1 MSVAR
6 VLCCCALLLAACKDR
21 DAKSEPG
28 ADAGSSSSPSES
40 AKGAGVES
48 ASPAADLIQLLPQCE
63 IHHRGLSIDLG
74 TPASEYWRSP
84 GAAPLADVTSVDRQG
99 ATFGRV
105 RARTLS
111 YDFWLDEP
119 QMDVFVSLRAF
130 GGVSRTVSLQL
141 DDKRLG
147 VLRLVSGETRILS
160 SSPLAGTL
168 APGRH
173 RLSLRF
179 VGKLRSSADA
189 YAELD
194 WIRVAVAD
202 PLQATYAAPTLRD
215 IVTDSVVLAKQPMR
229 SIVLRAPS
237 SVRCPLRVA
246 PGSELRFSLGYWGSG
261 NGKLQLRVVSDGE
274 PPATLLER
282 DVAGGAG
289 ARWAPIR
296 ADLSAFAGRL
306 VALELNVLEATRG
319 GRIALGDPVVG
330 HKQPASRPVP
340 AAKTAVIV
348 IGSGLERR
356 HIPPWGPIGPLSSF
370 GELSRSSAAFTAC
383 RAPSSV
389 PAAAVA
395 SLLTG
400 LTPRQHTLEDP
411 AARLPASLRTLGE
424 LVKEGSGR
432 TAMFSAV
439 PTTFAAFG
447 FNAGWDRFE
456 AVSPVKDVPVQEPF
470 VLAARWLEQELAS
483 EDPARRLLVVHT
495 RGGHPPWDVTRE
507 EVGKLKPDDYAGPID
522 PRRGAITLANVRA
535 RKQRAQRRLTDD
547 DWTRLRELSSAALV
561 KQNAGLG
568 QLVATLRRTGAWDD
582 TLFVFVGDVAAG
594 DAPDLPYEPAGPLTE
609 DRLLVPLLVKFPGR
623 HFAGQE
629 IAAAVSSTDIAR
641 TVLEA
646 LRLKVPDRVGGA
658 SLFAA
663 ASGGDLPLGRA
674 LVATLGNQYATR
686 AGSWLLHGELGQAP
700 RLCQL
705 DTDPACVND
714 VFDKRAI
721 AARALWQWT
730 FDAALRKSET
740 AGEEPM
746 REPASIDAETAAAL
760 TVWGDL

>member
-21 DAKSEPG
+21 ESKAELG
-28 ADAGSSSSPSES
+28 ADAAAPSSAPAS
-40 AKGAGVES
+40 APAETNV
-48 ASPAADLIQLLPQCE
+48 AAAADLIALLPHCE
-63 IHHRGLSIDLG
+63 IHHRGLSIDVG
-74 TPASEYWRSP
+74 TPASDYFRSAAA
-84 GAAPLADVTSVDRQG
+84 GALNDVSHVERQG

-105 RARTLS
+105 RTRTLS

-119 QMDVFVSLRAF
+119 QLDVFVSLRAF
-130 GGVSRTVSLQL
+130 GGISRTVSLQL

-147 VLRLVSGETRILS
+147 VLRLTSGETRIVS
-160 SSPLAGTL
+160 SAPLGGIL
-168 APGRH
+168 GPGRH
-173 RLSLRF
+173 KLSLRF

-202 PLQATYAAPTLRD
+202 PLPATYAAPTLRD
-215 IVTDSVVLAKQPMR
+215 VVTDSVVLAKRPMR

-246 PGSELRFSLGYWGSG
+246 AGSELRFSLGYWGG
-261 NGKLQLRVVSDGE
+261 GHGTVQVRVLSDGE

-282 DVAGGAG
+282 GIAGGPG
-289 ARWAPIR
+289 ARWDPIR
-296 ADLSAFAGRL
+296 VDMGPFAGRL
-306 VALELNVLEATRG
+306 VALEVNVLEATRG
-319 GRIALGDPVVG
+319 GRIALGDPAVA
-330 HKQPASRPVP
+330 HKQPETPAMP
-340 AAKTAVIV
+340 AARSAVIV
-348 IGSGLERR
+348 IGAGLDRR
-356 HIPPWGPIGPLSSF
+356 QIPPWGPIGPLSSF
-370 GELSRSSAAFTAC
+370 GELARHGATFTAC

-395 SLLTG
+395 SVLTG
-400 LTPRQHTLEDP
+400 LSPRQHALEDP
-411 AARLPASLRTLGE
+411 AARLPGALRTLGE

-432 TAMFSAV
+432 TALFTAV

-470 VLAARWLEQELAS
+470 VLASRWLEQEFAS

-547 DWTRLRELSSAALV
+547 DWTRLRELSLAALV
-561 KQNAGLG
+561 KQNAGLN
-568 QLVATLRRTGAWDD
+568 QLIATLRRAGAWDD

-594 DAPDLPYEPAGPLTE
+594 DAPEPPYEPAGALSE
-609 DRLLVPLLVKFPGR
+609 DRLLVPLLIKFPGR

-629 IAAAVSSTDIAR
+629 IAMPVSSTDIAR

-663 ASGGDLPLGRA
+663 ASGRDLPLGRA
-674 LVATLGNQYATR
+674 LVATLGNQYSTR
-686 AGSWLLHGELGQAP
+686 AGSWLLHGELGATP

-705 DTDPACVND
+705 DVDPACVND
-714 VFDKRAI
+714 VFDKRPI

-730 FDAALRKSET
+730 FDATLRKPDT
-740 AGEEPM
+740 AGMEPM